1 MPRRIRRPHVP
12 SRVVAIVQERRA
24 AQAVEEA
31 LAQDCTTEVMETLA
45 AQRVI
50 DEARQRKC

>member
-1 MPRRIRRPHVP
+1 MPRRIRRPRVP

-31 LAQDCTTEVMETLA
+31 LAQDRITEVAEQLA
-45 AQRVI
+45 AQCPK
-50 DEARQRKC
+50 DEARQGKC